1 MRDVSL
7 TPEVKAALIDGIEAE
22 AAGRSV
28 QVLAAERDARL
39 LDLLE
44 MLNRDR

>member
-1 MRDVSL
+1 MRDVTL
-7 TPEVKAALIDGIEAE
+7 TPDVKARLVDGVDAE

-28 QVLAAERDARL
+28 EMLAAERDARL